1 MEYFKKYFSEVDNC
15 YVREFGE
22 NFLIC
27 ENGKIIR
34 IKYWNKSV
42 REYVKQ
48 TEHNGYLVVG
58 LCSKQY
64 RVHRLVA
71 QAFIDNPN
79 NKPQVNHINGIKTDN
94 RVENLEWVTPSEN
107 IRHSW
112 KNGLSYKRF
121 GKHNDKTKP
130 IYQYDLQGNLLKIW
144 ENPNDIEKELGIK
157 KGSIQKAIS
166 KNYNQ
171 SFGYKWSYK
180 EVV

>member
-27 ENGKIIR
+27 ENGNVIR

-112 KNGLSYKRF
+112 KTGLSYKRF
-121 GKHNDKTKP
+121 GKYNDKTKP

-171 SFGYKWSYK
+171 SFGYKWGYK